1 MSANKRIIIRVTG
14 GVGNQLYI
22 YAFAKFLQKKYGFRV
37 LLETKTGF
45 MRDSYHRSYR
55 LSRFTISLQTCNLY
69 HSLFYPLNKRVS
81 PWIIKIFYPKSLYI
95 TENELESID
104 HISLQIFH
112 TLYLDGL
119 WQNSKYFQNQLLQ
132 GDLSFKD
139 SMNYKSSYGL
149 LYKQISSSTSVAV
162 HVRRV
167 QYSNLLPQS
176 YYEEAM
182 KYLAN
187 KFSDPVFF
195 IFSDDMEWCKT
206 NLSGNYSLIWVT
218 ESQHD
223 DELADLFLMSS
234 CQHFI
239 IANSSFSWWGAA
251 ISSSKHK
258 IVVHPNKKFYP
269 MNMVSLPQDWIEK

>member
-22 YAFAKFLQKKYGFRV
+22 YAFAKFLQNKYGFRV

-55 LSRFTISLQTCNLY
+55 LSGFTISLQTCNLY

-95 TENELESID
+95 TEYELESID
-104 HISLQIFH
+104 HISLKIFH

-119 WQNSKYFQNQLLQ
+119 WQNSIYSQNQVLQ
-132 GDLSFKD
+132 VDLGFKD
-139 SMNYKSSYGL
+139 AMKYKSSYGL

-167 QYSNLLPQS
+167 QYSNLLPQI

-195 IFSDDMEWCKT
+195 IFSDDMEWCRT

-218 ESQHD
+218 ESQND
-223 DELADLFLMSS
+223 DELADLFLMSL

-239 IANSSFSWWGAA
+239 IANSSFSWWGATIA
-251 ISSSKHK
+251 SNRDK
-258 IVVHPNKKFYP
+258 IVLHPSHKYFKSQVGFFP
-269 MNMVSLPQDWIEK
+269 ETWLSI

>member
-1 MSANKRIIIRVTG
+1 MRLNRKAIIRVTG

-22 YAFAKFLQKKYGFRV
+22 YAFAKFLQAKYGFRV

-55 LSRFTISLQTCNLY
+55 LSSFNISLETCSLY
-69 HSLFYPLNKRVS
+69 HSLFYPFSKRASGWVL
-81 PWIIKIFYPKSLYI
+81 KILYPKSLYV

-104 HISLQIFH
+104 HINLKAFH

-119 WQNSKYFQNQLLQ
+119 WQNSKYSQNLVLQ
-132 GDLSFKD
+132 NDLIFKD
-139 SMNYKSSYGL
+139 ALRYKSTYGL
-149 LYKQISSSTSVAV
+149 LYKKILSCTSVAV

-167 QYSNLLPQS
+167 QYSNLLPLS
-176 YYEEAM
+176 YYEEAVQ
-182 KYLAN
+182 YLSEN
-187 KFSDPVFF
+187 LSNPVFF

-206 NLSGNYSLIWVT
+206 NLSGNYSLVWVT
-218 ESQHD
+218 ESQND

-239 IANSSFSWWGAA
+239 IANSSFSWWGATIA
-251 ISSSKHK
+251 NNREK
-258 IVVHPNKKFYP
+258 IVLHPSDRYSKCSIGFFPKTW
-269 MNMVSLPQDWIEK
+269 VSI